1 MLFSWLPSSQDENPG
16 TVYNILKGFLP
27 HLRSDRGDFPNLI
40 TDKGIGIPN
49 FSLLTKMRFPGT
61 GERIP
66 FPEQTEG
73 VCGGNGGT
81 GVVGR

>member
-1 MLFSWLPSSQDENPG
+1 MYD
-16 TVYNILKGFLP
+16 ILKGFLP
-27 HLRSDRGDFPNLI
+27 HLHSDRGDFPNLI
-40 TDKGIGIPN
+40 TDKGIGIPS
-49 FSLLTKMRFPGT
+49 FSLLTKMRFPGA

-81 GVVGR
+81 GAVGH